1 MEKINWTD
9 YLKYKEAL
17 QSIMEEWN
25 ALQRVYYK
33 TNGRLARLVTSCV
46 VGPTAF

>member
-9 YLKYKEAL
+9 HLKHEEAL

-25 ALQRVYYK
+25 ALHRVYYK
-33 TNGRLARLVTSCV
+33 TNGRLARLVTSGV
-46 VGPTAF
+46 VGLTAF